1 MNRLF
6 SAALSVLLGIPPCGR
21 SALVLGL
28 RRCPR
33 RRIAMVWC
41 ENITIVTIEQK
52 QVAGQ
57 VVFLVSG
64 RMDAENAPQFEQ
76 KCRACIAEGLTGLV
90 VDLGELAY
98 VSSMG
103 LRSFISVAKMLQDKG
118 GALRLCRLKGLVK
131 QVFEITGLLEL
142 FRVYES
148 VEAALIGG

>member
-1 MNRLF
+1 
-6 SAALSVLLGIPPCGR
+6 
-21 SALVLGL
+21 
-28 RRCPR
+28 
-33 RRIAMVWC
+33 
-41 ENITIVTIEQK
+41 VTIEQK

-64 RMDAENAPQFEQ
+64 RMDSENAPHFEQ

-103 LRSFISVAKMLQDKG
+103 LRSFISIAKMLQDKG
-118 GALRLCRLKGLVK
+118 GALRICRLKGLVK
-131 QVFEITGLLEL
+131 QVFEITGLLEM